1 MDVPPCLSNSHTADP
16 ALAEGE
22 VPKLKALKNDAWLSA
37 LDKVK
42 KLRKIASSAGDKVMP
57 RRRWDS

>member
-16 ALAEGE
+16 AEGE

-37 LDKVK
+37 LDKGK
-42 KLRKIASSAGDKVMP
+42 KLREIASSAGDKVMP